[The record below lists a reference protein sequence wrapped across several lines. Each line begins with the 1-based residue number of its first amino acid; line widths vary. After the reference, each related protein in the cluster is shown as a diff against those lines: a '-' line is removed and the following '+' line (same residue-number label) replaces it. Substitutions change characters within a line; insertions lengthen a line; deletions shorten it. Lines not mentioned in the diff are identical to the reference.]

1 MKKKTK
7 NDVLKDIVKGHN
19 EDIIDEIIE
28 RIAYIARETVH
39 YTCEELNNGHCRYYK
54 ENLEAVACEALKDA
68 IVVYLNVHLPLYSRY
83 IKVQNCVTGKIEESD
98 DCDDEDDC
106 NTDTT
111 SIFNYIFK
119 KRNKNGKNR
128 NNGRRSE
135 SIARPNE

>member
-28 RIAYIARETVH
+28 RIAYIARET
-39 YTCEELNNGHCRYYK
+39 
-54 ENLEAVACEALKDA
+54 
-68 IVVYLNVHLPLYSRY
+68 
-83 IKVQNCVTGKIEESD
+83 SD

-119 KRNKNGKNR
+119 
-128 NNGRRSE
+128 RRK
-135 SIARPNE
+135 